1 MPERLLY
8 SDSEARTEELGERL
22 AVRLQRGDVL
32 ALYGDLGAGKTTLVR
47 GLARGLG
54 SSDPVSSPTFVLL
67 HVYEGR
73 LTLYHFDAW
82 RLAGPGD
89 LEAIG
94 AEDYLEG
101 DGVAVV
107 EWSERAVGLLPG
119 ERLEIYLERGGA
131 PDQRRLRLVGLGQR
145 GAELLEGLE

>member
-1 MPERLLY
+1 MPERLLF
-8 SDSEARTEELGERL
+8 SESEARTEELGERL
-22 AVRLQRGDVL
+22 AACLRRGDVL

-54 SSDPVSSPTFVLL
+54 SADPVSSPTFVLL

-107 EWSERAVGLLPG
+107 EWSERAQGLLPG
-119 ERLEIYLERGGA
+119 ERLEVYLERCPA
-131 PDQRRLRLVGLGQR
+131 PEQRRLRLVGLGPR
-145 GAELLEGLE
+145 GAEILEGLE

>member
-1 MPERLLY
+1 MEIWAPAERRWCG
-8 SDSEARTEELGERL
+8 ARSRP
-22 AVRLQRGDVL
+22 
-32 ALYGDLGAGKTTLVR
+32 
-47 GLARGLG
+47 GLG
-54 SSDPVSSPTFVLL
+54 RPGFESDLRAAHLRS
-67 HVYEGR
+67 R

-107 EWSERAVGLLPG
+107 EWSERAQGLLPG
-119 ERLEIYLERGGA
+119 ERLEVYLERCPA
-131 PDQRRLRLVGLGQR
+131 PEQRRLRLVGLGPR
-145 GAELLEGLE
+145 GAEILEGLE